1 MSEPPQTKFEFVDD
15 VDFQTQVSKKLKD
28 STTASRAAMIWD
40 IWKLIVK
47 EDDEMELE
55 DFKYPRPTD
64 IANICGVSVSTAS
77 TWIEP
82 LRKEFAGTKIDVRT
96 DTEPAEDLEDISPK
110 KMRIVRTDLAGGGD
124 EAVDILKKISDA
136 DLSIKDVRKVAE
148 VEADSTE
155 EAIETVKTA
164 KREAEKTE
172 GYVLNQIQIGSA
184 TSEALAEAA
193 RNEKTTRED
202 VVKEAIQTHLRL
214 DGCLNEVSE

>member
-28 STTASRAAMIWD
+28 STTTSRAAMIWD

-55 DFKYPRPTD
+55 DFKYP
-64 IANICGVSVSTAS
+64 
-77 TWIEP
+77 
-82 LRKEFAGTKIDVRT
+82 L
-96 DTEPAEDLEDISPK
+96 
-110 KMRIVRTDLAGGGD
+110 
-124 EAVDILKKISDA
+124 LKKISDA

>member
-55 DFKYPRPTD
+55 DF
-64 IANICGVSVSTAS
+64 
-77 TWIEP
+77 
-82 LRKEFAGTKIDVRT
+82 
-96 DTEPAEDLEDISPK
+96 
-110 KMRIVRTDLAGGGD
+110 
-124 EAVDILKKISDA
+124 ILKKISDA

>member
-1 MSEPPQTKFEFVDD
+1 MSKPPQTKFEFDD
-15 VDFQTQVSKKLKD
+15 VDFQTQVTSKLKD

-47 EDDEMELE
+47 ESDERSLE
-55 DFKYPRPTD
+55 DHKYPRPTD
-64 IANICGVSVSTAS
+64 IAMICGVPVSTS
-77 TWIEP
+77 SNWIEP
-82 LRKEFAGTKIDVRT
+82 LRMEYAETELDPRT
-96 DTEPAEDLEDISPK
+96 DTEPAEGLKDISPK
-110 KMRIVRTDLAGGGD
+110 KMQTVRTGLAGGGD
-124 EAVDILKKISDA
+124 EAVDVLKKISDA